1 MMVSIDE
8 SSSLIMVHTV
18 SLDLRNIGQDSEM
31 LQTPGTSRCEL
42 GIYSD
47 FALQA
52 IHWQV
57 HTAKDGHQIVHCRPF
72 KCTRPWMD

>member
-1 MMVSIDE
+1 MVSIDE

-52 IHWQV
+52 IQV
-57 HTAKDGHQIVHCRPF
+57 HAAMDGLDMIIS
-72 KCTRPWMD
+72 